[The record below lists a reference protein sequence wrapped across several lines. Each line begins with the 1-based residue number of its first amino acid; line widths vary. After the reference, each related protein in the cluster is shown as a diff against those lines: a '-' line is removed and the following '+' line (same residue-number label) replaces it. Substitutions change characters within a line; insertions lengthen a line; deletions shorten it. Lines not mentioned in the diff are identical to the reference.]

1 MSLLQSHLAIYFMGT
16 ARSYQKRFHDFMQA
30 PRLPISMDVSPG
42 GGGVLSRA
50 SPATWASFHPPADGA
65 TAEFPSPLWTILL
78 SWLLPPAGE
87 RDSVCKAIRD
97 LREGMTVI
105 ESPGFLC

>member
-1 MSLLQSHLAIYFMGT
+1 MSLLQSHLTIYFMGT
-16 ARSYQKRFHDFMQA
+16 ARSYQKRFHA
-30 PRLPISMDVSPG
+30 SSTSAHPHGCVAEREEG
-42 GGGVLSRA
+42 GLSKA
-50 SPATWASFHPPADGA
+50 SPATWASFHPPTDGA